1 MIEATVPMPELLLR
15 DLKRLFRTPKGL
27 LIIVLA
33 VLIPLAA
40 YGSGGA
46 IVAPGVIAAAVVAM
60 LIDAPILRARDKVW
74 SFPSGAL
81 LTGLLVAMVLSP
93 HEPWRIAAITAAV
106 GVLSKYVIRSRSAN
120 MFNPAALALVATFYV
135 FDTGQSW
142 WGALPELPMP
152 AIAALFATGLYITTR
167 VNKLPAVLTFLGVY
181 YLLITIGAFV
191 GDPARVAEL
200 YREPDLHAAL
210 FFAFFMVTDPP
221 TSPPKPRDQITFGV
235 IMAAVSYAVFEL
247 IGAAYFLL
255 AGLLV
260 ANGWEAWRRHRVR
273 AGRTAR

>member
-1 MIEATVPMPELLLR
+1 MIDATVPTPGLLLR
-15 DLKRLFRTPKGL
+15 DFKRLFRTPKGL

-46 IVAPGVIAAAVVAM
+46 IVAPGVIAAALVAM
-60 LIDAPILRARDKVW
+60 LIDAPILRWRDKVW

-106 GVLSKYVIRSRSAN
+106 GVVSKYVIRGRSAN
-120 MFNPAALALVATFYV
+120 VFNPAALALVATFYV

-167 VNKLPAVLTFLGVY
+167 VNKLPAVLAFLGVY
-181 YLLITIGAFV
+181 YLLITISAFV
-191 GDPARVAEL
+191 SDPARVAEL

-235 IMAAVSYAVFEL
+235 ITAVASYAAFEL